1 MSPVFEDWKQAWRE
15 AVENFRRE
23 LADDETGGSTRIRA
37 MQREFG
43 AARRALDKLDDEI
56 RRTRRESEEEREQE
70 QVCRRRE
77 DMARRINDEE
87 TVRIAVEFAVRH
99 AERAGVLERKVVVLV
114 EERTILA
121 RDLDGMKKSLEEEA
135 GPEAAQVSDGAAA
148 GASHERARERL
159 RERERQDRDFSR
171 LEREAKEKAA
181 EARLEELKKRM
192 Q

>member
-1 MSPVFEDWKQAWRE
+1 MSRVFEDWKEAWRE

-23 LADDETGGSTRIRA
+23 LADDESAGSTRIRA

-43 AARRALDKLDDEI
+43 AAQGALEKLDHEI

-77 DMARRINDEE
+77 EMARRINDEE

-121 RDLDGMKKSLEEEA
+121 RDLDGMKTSLDEQA
-135 GPEAAQVSDGAAA
+135 GPAAAQVADQ
-148 GASHERARERL
+148 ASAERARQRL
-159 RERERQDRDFSR
+159 HERERQDRDFSR

-192 Q
+192 R